1 MPQPTVLYGASGL
14 PIQVDP
20 THQAARVSVR
30 PMELL
35 GSYSIAALSGIM
47 AAGIAGNSPVF
58 CFRWAPVDTTRVAL
72 VRKLRFTAG
81 NLGTAFTAGGVTI
94 AAFIARTFTVIDTSL
109 GTVLTTSGNNQK
121 RRTSHAASA
130 NVAAQ
135 VGISATAAQ
144 VAGTRTLDANAFATF
159 TTAVPNTAGSVLV
172 PQPGYLID
180 PTEAGKYPQ
189 VLAVNEGII
198 IQATVPATGTWTF
211 AVDMDWDEAL
221 PSIF

>member
-35 GSYSIAALSGIM
+35 GSYSIAALSGIV
-47 AAGIAGNSPVF
+47 AAGQAANSPVF
-58 CFRWAPVDTTRVAL
+58 AFRWAPVDTTRIAL
-72 VRKLRFTAG
+72 VRKLRFTCG

-94 AAFIARTFTVIDTSL
+94 AAFVARAFTVQDT
-109 GTVLTTSGNNQK
+109 GGATALTTSGNNQK
-121 RRTSHAASA
+121 RRTSMAASA
-130 NVAAQ
+130 LVAGQ
-135 VGISATAAQ
+135 VLVSGTG
-144 VAGTRTLDANAFATF
+144 VLTAGTRTKDANAFATL
-159 TTAVPNTAGSVLV
+159 TTAVPNVAGSVVV